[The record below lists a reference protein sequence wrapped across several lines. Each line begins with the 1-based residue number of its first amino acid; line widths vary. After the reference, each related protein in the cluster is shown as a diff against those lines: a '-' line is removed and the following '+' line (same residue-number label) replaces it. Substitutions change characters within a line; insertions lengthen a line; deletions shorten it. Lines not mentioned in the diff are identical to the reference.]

1 MLRRQ
6 LLGLALLVGGLLIGG
21 IGWTLA
27 ENEIVGSFY
36 GFVGLMTLLS
46 GGMLMHSGT
55 S

>member
-6 LLGLALLVGGLLIGG
+6 LIGLALLVGGLAVGG
-21 IGWTLA
+21 LGWTLA
-27 ENEIVGSFY
+27 ENEIIGMFY
-36 GFVGLMTLLS
+36 GFIGLLTVLS